1 MNGEVPA
8 AAPARPKL
16 DGVLLVDKP
25 AGISSAEVT
34 NRLKRK
40 FKFDKIGHGGTLDP
54 FATGLMIVLLG
65 EGTKVARFLLE
76 GDKEYEAV
84 AALGSETDTGDL
96 TGEVVNKGEEEE
108 AINVTFEEWKTN
120 AKAWTGL
127 IRQTPPVYS
136 AIKVKGRPLY
146 DYARKGEEVEIKER
160 EATIHELEI
169 QSSSE
174 KELHFRVKCSGGT
187 YVRALAADL
196 AMAAGTCAHLSALR
210 RTGSSAFRVSNAHT
224 LDALLA
230 LEQSELPV
238 EPLEKALAHLPQV
251 ICNDMVALKV
261 RQGNLAIFDVI
272 KSKIEKPGYF
282 LLLQESGARTF
293 PIAVCNHHPMMLP
306 NCTIERVFDP
316 RLSEA

>member
-1 MNGEVPA
+1 MSDEGPAEVHERLP
-8 AAPARPKL
+8 RGR

-34 NRLKRK
+34 NRLKKK
-40 FKFDKIGHGGTLDP
+40 FRFEKIGHGGTLDP
-54 FATGLMIVLLG
+54 FATGLMIVLVG

-96 TGEVVNKGEEEE
+96 TGEVVNRGEEVE
-108 AINVTFEEWKTN
+108 VRLEEWREH

-127 IRQTPPVYS
+127 IRQTPPAYS

-169 QSSSE
+169 RSATAT
-174 KELHFRVKCSGGT
+174 ELRFRVRCSGGT

-196 AMAAGTCAHLSALR
+196 AMSAGTCAHLSALR
-210 RTGSSAFRVSNAHT
+210 RTGSSAFRVKDALP
-224 LDALLA
+224 LDELLA
-230 LEQSELPV
+230 LEPSALPV
-238 EPLEKALAHLPQV
+238 HSLEEALAHLPRV
-251 ICNDMVALKV
+251 ACNATVALKV
-261 RQGNLAIFDVI
+261 RQGNLAIFDVL
-272 KSKIEKPGYF
+272 KSKIEKPGFF
-282 LLLQESGARTF
+282 LLVEESEGRSF
-293 PIAVCNHHPMMLP
+293 PIAVCNHHPMMRP
-306 NCTIERVFDP
+306 TCSIERVFDP
-316 RLSEA
+316 RLREA